1 MMNNIDDMFQTKW
14 VKTYSYGLY
23 NHIISI
29 NDKGEMYAYD
39 LSNNFELKNK
49 KVEILSDKYL
59 YSNDT
64 KKYYSLYSRFEN
76 VYVSEGKLYKKA
88 IPNIDGTSLIAI
100 TEDDEAVISRFDDNR
115 WEEMY
120 LNDMYPEIRNIKWND
135 VQDGN
140 LLISSDNKQY
150 ICGDYGVYD
159 LEALLNG
166 IKVKKIVVF
175 TEDES
180 GEVQILAIT
189 EDGKLIIKQESQ
201 EPNILPFDKEIDIVF
216 DSGFIETTDGEFYI
230 VEDLS
235 NIVKIDEMFPE
246 LKGLQIKEINGYS
259 MPTIITEDGECYA
272 MGKDNCINIKD
283 IYSELKNK
291 KIIDSAND
299 VLLTNEGQLY
309 DIRTGTI
316 ISEDITDV
324 KDYNNSIMIK
334 FSDGYEGLLTYDNDW
349 KITIP
354 NIDNTE
360 KLIQTDINT
369 NEIKQMVEDYIL
381 LNNGQLYEAY
391 IEGNT
396 LQMININDKYLN
408 GKKVNYIAKS
418 TTGSSNDIIDEDYN
432 IYRLDYNGV
441 YNKTDNMPE
450 LKENKVQQIY
460 LPFAIVE
467 NGRLIVINDSYNFSN
482 EAEEIINNTKFTKLS
497 FGVGLNERGEVY
509 LPVYDDDNL
518 IIDLQKINDKFKNK
532 KIIDIDDNIFLTDDG
547 NVYFYNEDNEEFSC
561 LTNDE
566 KSSLY
571 GKNIKQI
578 SSYTIKSPGSARNT
592 IISCIDVN
600 GEKIDN
606 IFISNI
612 ESPA

>member
-39 LSNNFELKNK
+39 LINNFELKNK

-76 VYVSEGKLYKKA
+76 VYVREGKLYKKA

-201 EPNILPFDKEIDIVF
+201 EPNILPFDKEIDIFF

-299 VLLTNEGQLY
+299 VLLTNDGQLY

-316 ISEDITDV
+316 ISEDITEV

-334 FSDGYEGLLTYDNDW
+334 FSDGYEGLLTHDNDW

-418 TTGSSNDIIDEDYN
+418 ATGSSNDIIDEDYN
-432 IYRLDYNGV
+432 IYRLDYDGV
-441 YNKTDNMPE
+441 YDRTDDMPE
-450 LKENKVQQIY
+450 LKENKVQQIDH
-460 LPFAIVE
+460 PFAIVE
-467 NGRLIVINDSYNFSN
+467 NGRLVVINDSYNFSN
-482 EAEEIINNTKFTKLS
+482 EAEEIINNTKFTKIS
-497 FGVGLNERGEVY
+497 INVVLNERGEVY
-509 LPVYDDDNL
+509 LTVYDDENEM
-518 IIDLQKINDKFKNK
+518 IDLQKINDKFENK
-532 KIIDIDDNIFLTDDG
+532 KIIDIDDNTFLTDDG
-547 NVYFYNEDNEEFSC
+547 NVYFFNIDNGEYSC
-561 LTNDE
+561 LNTDG

-578 SSYTIKSPGSARNT
+578 SSYNIKSPGSARNT